1 MRCHIRISLIAALL
15 FLIPGQASASDSAIA
30 ELKAVSGQVWLITPA
45 QKDEVP
51 AIAPKALLAGT
62 RIRTGAD
69 SSAELVFPDGSILK
83 IRSNSA
89 MQLSPHRRRA
99 QGKTSVLLFFG
110 RLWNKVVKKVGAQS
124 SYEIT
129 TANAVCGVRGTEFET
144 AVGEDGTVRVRVL
157 EGAVS
162 VAGDTNENLLKAGTE
177 AQASEAGVGKS
188 RKVSTKPGWRAW
200 DHSKLRRFGQ
210 KAKPIIDSLKRSAEY
225 RKKQIEQLRNE
236 QRKLMDDHKHAKDR
250 LEMGDPRAGDTIRN
264 IKKRLDAIADKLADA
279 GDRIGA
285 QAGLVDRFADIA
297 SDPRFQM
304 IDRKYLEIEAKSLR
318 KVQRDLDTLVKEG
331 IDISAAAMDD
341 LMKQMRKGD
350 GGLKD
355 KKGSSMDDLFGPG
368 GNDLDF
374 R

>member
-1 MRCHIRISLIAALL
+1 M
-15 FLIPGQASASDSAIA
+15 
-30 ELKAVSGQVWLITPA
+30 
-45 QKDEVP
+45 
-51 AIAPKALLAGT
+51 
-62 RIRTGAD
+62 
-69 SSAELVFPDGSILK
+69 
-83 IRSNSA
+83 
-89 MQLSPHRRRA
+89 
-99 QGKTSVLLFFG
+99 
-110 RLWNKVVKKVGAQS
+110 
-124 SYEIT
+124 
-129 TANAVCGVRGTEFET
+129 
-144 AVGEDGTVRVRVL
+144 
-157 EGAVS
+157 
-162 VAGDTNENLLKAGTE
+162 
-177 AQASEAGVGKS
+177 
-188 RKVSTKPGWRAW
+188 
-200 DHSKLRRFGQ
+200 
-210 KAKPIIDSLKRSAEY
+210 KRSAEY
-225 RKKQIEQLRNE
+225 RKKQIEQLRKE
-236 QRKLMDDHKHAKDR
+236 QRKLLDDHKHAKDR
-250 LEMGDPRAGDTIRN
+250 LEMGDPRAGDSIRN
-264 IKKRLDAIADKLADA
+264 IKKRLDVIADKLADA

>member
-110 RLWNKVVKKVGAQS
+110 RLRNKVVKKVGAQS

-225 RKKQIEQLRNE
+225 RKKQIEQLRKE
-236 QRKLMDDHKHAKDR
+236 QRKLLDDHKHAKDR
-250 LEMGDPRAGDTIRN
+250 LEMGDPRAGDSIRS

-297 SDPRFQM
+297 SDPRFKM
-304 IDRKYLEIEAKSLR
+304 IDRKYLEIEAESLR
-318 KVQRDLDTLVKEG
+318 KVQRNLDTLVKEG